1 MSELLDFTG
10 KKDFEDLK
18 FGKGY
23 HLTQDDISVF
33 KEDCR
38 RINTIHNQMALEQ
51 CKIGLLLS
59 ELKAGKT
66 WQSVINTKTGFAYL
80 VHSFEDF
87 CKDAFG
93 FSGTKTYALMQI
105 AKFVTSNSEN
115 EVHFIDEKYSE
126 FSSSQLTELASVPT
140 YKRHHFTADMTIE
153 QMRFVKK
160 YIETDEFL
168 EDRQKENF
176 DLLTYANNYAESK
189 KKPKALPAS
198 NPDVM
203 DGQMSLFPEDNEDV
217 EENGAEEI
225 FPTSG
230 KTEPGEDV
238 KPISKEERESIIIK
252 EALTYNEYRAI
263 QIYKKYKSNPFHTEF
278 VEFIKKT
285 YGLGGSYHS
294 GLYLD
299 YNHKGLTIEKR
310 TDKLTESFSA
320 FLSWPQVT
328 NRIVVLINHDEY
340 LNETVK
346 CSIDEQIKAQ
356 ENKTLEVVEE
366 IAGEEIEREYT
377 HDVDEYDEQDEAQE
391 DMHAE
396 METIEQDAEAS
407 LPVEEMKQYPYHNPS
422 KAPYVDLSNRAKIR
436 EFLAGFDKWDS
447 MPCFP
452 AYMFN
457 LCTFV
462 FRNGMSII
470 AMTNKACNDL
480 STMKSDHSMV
490 RYFWQLQDKTTFEV
504 SKETIERAIPLIKDE
519 LNGGA
524 KNE

>member
-66 WQSVINTKTGFAYL
+66 WQSVINQKTGFAYL

-140 YKRHHFTADMTIE
+140 YKRHFFTADMTIE

-198 NPDVM
+198 NPDVL
-203 DGQMSLFPEDNEDV
+203 DGQLSLFPKEQNEEEDNSPEHQEYLKESEPWIELTDEKKEQAIKIALLDRV
-217 EENGAEEI
+217 GTIRKQRIYEKYQQHPLQCEFVNFLKEEYGNSGWGVDGLQGSCDYKGYRIIPNIGDWVIFMTWEQVASRIVSLINTGEYFPEKRGEQEEEI
-225 FPTSG
+225 FPISG
-230 KTEPGEDV
+230 K
-238 KPISKEERESIIIK
+238 
-252 EALTYNEYRAI
+252 NE
-263 QIYKKYKSNPFHTEF
+263 
-278 VEFIKKT
+278 
-285 YGLGGSYHS
+285 LG
-294 GLYLD
+294 
-299 YNHKGLTIEKR
+299 
-310 TDKLTESFSA
+310 
-320 FLSWPQVT
+320 
-328 NRIVVLINHDEY
+328 
-340 LNETVK
+340 
-346 CSIDEQIKAQ
+346 
-356 ENKTLEVVEE
+356 EE
-366 IAGEEIEREYT
+366 IIEEEIERENT
-377 HDVDEYDEQDEAQE
+377 HDVDEYDELDEAQE
-391 DMHAE
+391 DMRAE
-396 METIEQDAEAS
+396 METIEQEAEKSVSEETKGAFS
-407 LPVEEMKQYPYHNPS
+407 ESPQKRYKFTTRDEIRHFLEDYKNWDYRDDLRTPFGKVGYYCTLKNFDIINVLPVGGITNESLLGEWETLEEEMPLYFLH
-422 KAPYVDLSNRAKIR
+422 RAKY
-436 EFLAGFDKWDS
+436 
-447 MPCFP
+447 PNQP
-452 AYMFN
+452 
-457 LCTFV
+457 
-462 FRNGMSII
+462 SI
-470 AMTNKACNDL
+470 
-480 STMKSDHSMV
+480 MV
-490 RYFWQLQDKTTFEV
+490 GKRQLENYLMQKRDV
-504 SKETIERAIPLIKDE
+504 L
-519 LNGGA
+519 GG
-524 KNE
+524 